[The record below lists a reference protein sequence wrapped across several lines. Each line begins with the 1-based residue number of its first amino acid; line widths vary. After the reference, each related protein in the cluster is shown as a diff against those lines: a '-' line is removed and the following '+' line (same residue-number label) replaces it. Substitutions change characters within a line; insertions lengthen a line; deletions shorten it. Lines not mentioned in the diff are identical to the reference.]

1 MTQSQAMLIVNI
13 EQLYNMKEL
22 FWGSKIALCNMCLI
36 IQSNIVFTLQILARY
51 ATFFFKQA

>member
-1 MTQSQAMLIVNI
+1 MTHSETMLIVNI

-36 IQSNIVFTLQILARY
+36 IESNIVYIVNPCQVWDIPS
-51 ATFFFKQA
+51 